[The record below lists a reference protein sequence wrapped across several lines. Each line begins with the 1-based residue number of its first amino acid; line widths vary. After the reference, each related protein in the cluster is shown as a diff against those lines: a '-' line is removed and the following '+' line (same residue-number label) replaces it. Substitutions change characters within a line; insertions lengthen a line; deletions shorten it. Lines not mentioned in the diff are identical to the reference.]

1 MSNTNELIVL
11 SAIAAIAVNSGFTP
25 RQVLGL
31 LGVMEF
37 GYHLIDNMTAI
48 AFMDK
53 NHTTIVI
60 PMNSGK
66 KTKKISTI

>member
-11 SAIAAIAVNSGFTP
+11 SAIAAIAVNSFTP

-37 GYHLIDNMTAI
+37 GYHLMDNMVAI
-48 AFMDK
+48 ASMDK
-53 NHTTIVI
+53 PQKPYNHQDTYEF
-60 PMNSGK
+60 GEED
-66 KTKKISTI
+66 